1 MTHNHATN
9 QGQRSVG
16 LESDE
21 RTDTTDRGTLPA
33 NAVSNKVWQCVEPV
47 RHSERVWQAGGR
59 SKLLGHIRPR

>member
-1 MTHNHATN
+1 MTLTFSHRPATLMTHKHATN

-33 NAVSNKVWQCVEPV
+33 NAVSNKV
-47 RHSERVWQAGGR
+47 
-59 SKLLGHIRPR
+59 